1 MEKMEK
7 QFLPVNNYKG
17 TRDFYPDDMLYR
29 NWFFSKVK
37 KAVEGFGFEEYNA
50 PLLESFEIYA
60 AKSGEEIAG
69 EQLYTF
75 TDKGERRLAIRPE
88 MTPSVARMVAAKLD
102 ALVFPLRWFS
112 IANFMRY
119 EKPQKGRLREHW
131 QVNVDIFG
139 STRPECELEI
149 FAIIDGIMREFKADK
164 SMFRI
169 RVNNRKF
176 FNDVISQVIEADA
189 TQVKLIS
196 KAVDKRAKIS
206 KETYDAWLSEL
217 GISAKQIEILDEIFS
232 SSYDQIKSMLTS
244 GSEGAS
250 ELDSLFS
257 LLDQAGLGG
266 LCEFDFSIVRGFDYY
281 TGTVFEVYDTSLENR
296 RSLFGGGRYD
306 NLVNMF
312 RDNAV
317 SGIGFGL
324 GDVTFQHFL
333 AIHDLIPDTVF
344 EAPKV
349 YITRFADVPLREY
362 YAIANELRTQGIPA
376 SVHFTSDEK
385 LGKQMGLAE
394 KKRYPIVLIAGA
406 DEIAKGTVAVKH
418 LGMKQQ
424 FEWKRSELAR
434 NIKALLSGEQG
445 AV

>member
-1 MEKMEK
+1 MEK
-7 QFLPVNNYKG
+7 QALSVNNYKG

-37 KAVEGFGFEEYNA
+37 SVVEEYGFEEYNA

-69 EQLYTF
+69 EQLYSF
-75 TDKGERRLAIRPE
+75 LDKKNRRLAIRPE

-102 ALVFPLRWFS
+102 TLVFPLRWFS

-119 EKPQKGRLREHW
+119 ENPQKGRLREHW

-139 STRPECELEI
+139 SERMECELEI
-149 FAIIDGIMREFKADK
+149 FAVVAGIMRAFGADK

-176 FNDVISQVIEADA
+176 FNDVISQVLEADPA
-189 TQVKLIS
+189 QVKLIS

-206 KETYDAWLSEL
+206 KESYDAWLSEL
-217 GISAKQIEILDEIFS
+217 GISAKQIGLLDEIS
-232 SSYDQIKSMLTS
+232 ASSYEAIKSKLES
-244 GSEGAS
+244 GSEGAA

-257 LLDQAGLGG
+257 LLDQTGFSG

-281 TGTVFEVYDTSLENR
+281 TGTVFEVYDTSPENR

-306 NLVNMF
+306 NLVSMF
-312 RDNAV
+312 RDDAV

-333 AIHDLIPDTVF
+333 AIHALIPESIF
-344 EAPKV
+344 ESPKV
-349 YITRFADVPLREY
+349 YVTRFADVPLQEY
-362 YAIANELRTQGIPA
+362 YTIAAELRAQGIPVC
-376 SVHFTSDEK
+376 VHLLGEEK
-385 LGKQMGLAE
+385 LGKQVGLAE
-394 KKRYPIVLIAGA
+394 KKRFPVVVIAGV
-406 DEIAKGTVAVKH
+406 DELANGTVAVKH
-418 LGMKQQ
+418 LEMKQQ
-424 FEWKRSELAR
+424 FEWKRSEYVSK
-434 NIKALLSGEQG
+434 IKALLSGG
-445 AV
+445 KDPR

>member
-1 MEKMEK
+1 MEK
-7 QFLPVNNYKG
+7 QFLSVNNYKG

-29 NWFFSKVK
+29 NWFFSRVK
-37 KAVEGFGFEEYNA
+37 AAVEGFGFEEYNA
-50 PLLESFEIYA
+50 PLLESFEVYA

-75 TDKGERRLAIRPE
+75 TDKGDRKLAIRPE

-102 ALVFPLRWFS
+102 SLVFPLRWFS

-139 STRPECELEI
+139 SGRMECELEI
-149 FAIIDGIMREFKADK
+149 FTVVSGIMKAFGADK

-176 FNDVISQVIEADA
+176 FNDVITQVIRAESA
-189 TQVKLIS
+189 QVKLIS

-206 KETYDAWLSEL
+206 KESYDAWLSEL
-217 GISAKQIEILDEIFS
+217 GISAEQVRLLDEVFA
-232 SSYDQIKSMLTS
+232 SSYEELKAKLTDS
-244 GSEGAS
+244 SEGAS
-250 ELDSLFS
+250 ELDSLFA
-257 LLDQAGLGG
+257 LLDQAGLRG

-281 TGTVFEVYDTSLENR
+281 TGTVFEVYDTSTENR

-306 NLVNMF
+306 NLVNLF

-324 GDVTFQHFL
+324 GDVTFEHFL
-333 AIHDLIPDTVF
+333 TIHGLVPESIF
-344 EAPKV
+344 ESPKA
-349 YITRFADVPLREY
+349 YITRFGDVPISEY
-362 YAIANELRTQGIPA
+362 CAIAEELRSAGVAA
-376 SVHFTSDEK
+376 SLHLSGEDK
-385 LGKQMGLAE
+385 LGKQVGLAE
-394 KKRYPIVLIAGA
+394 KKRYPAVVIAGA

-418 LGMKQQ
+418 LSSKRQ
-424 FEWKRSELAR
+424 FEWKRSELPAKM
-434 NIKALLSGEQG
+434 KALLSGDR
-445 AV
+445 VD